1 MLRKHLNIRQYQFEA
16 LLGANH
22 LRAYLKS
29 FEEIGMNHMAL
40 NLRFNEADTEETM
53 KRLADDILPEFSR
66 PDFTE

>member
-1 MLRKHLNIRQYQFEA
+1 
-16 LLGANH
+16 
-22 LRAYLKS
+22 
-29 FEEIGMNHMAL
+29 MNHMAL